1 MASRR
6 FITCLSAGLFLS
18 LLAAGCQTATKT
30 LNPPKRIGI
39 STPTPSKPLSSLTWP
54 TGIRPGNSPAD
65 IDLMTR
71 AFDQYVFETEWNG
84 PAPWIVK
91 GGGAYPYWLVEDF
104 RSAEVRASIKE
115 ISVQLE
121 EATGQI
127 ISEASAEPEGRIRII
142 VSVGKTGSRK
152 HCHFSTKR
160 YGDGTLSRAVIY
172 IGPDYPDMR
181 HCLVE
186 ELSQILGSSNDISLI
201 EDSLWRPKEVE
212 TARGLT
218 WSDAVILRALYDERL
233 KPGMS
238 RAAALPVVRIIISEL
253 LEELNR

>member
-1 MASRR
+1 M
-6 FITCLSAGLFLS
+6 
-18 LLAAGCQTATKT
+18 TK
-30 LNPPKRIGI
+30 
-39 STPTPSKPLSSLTWP
+39 
-54 TGIRPGNSPAD
+54 
-65 IDLMTR
+65 

-84 PAPWIVK
+84 PKPWISK
-91 GGGAYPYWLVEDF
+91 GNGNYPYWLVEDI
-104 RSAEVRASIKE
+104 RSEEVRSSIKE
-115 ISVQLE
+115 VSLQLE
-121 EATGQI
+121 EATGQR
-127 ISEASAEPEGRIRII
+127 ISEASAESEGRIRII
-142 VSVGKTGSRK
+142 VRAGKSGSRE

-160 YGDGTLSRAVIY
+160 YGDGTLSRAFVY

-186 ELSQILGSSNDISLI
+186 ELSQILGPANDITLI

-238 RAAALPVVRIIISEL
+238 RAAALPIVRIIISEL
-253 LEELNR
+253 LEELNRKAAPAS